1 MRRNHKKGFTL
12 VELLVVIGIIGILAA
27 MVLPKFT
34 GYVDKAKEKQ
44 ALSVLRSIH
53 TEMVAYY
60 AENGDYIPSKDFNGV
75 NDASKVLKKLG
86 IKGELT
92 YQEFTGDDSNSP
104 HDSQY
109 YLDKFW
115 YYDEDNRAFGFWNNK
130 YYKQNLETNGWEEI

>member
-1 MRRNHKKGFTL
+1 MIKKHKKGFTL

-27 MVLPKFT
+27 MTLPKFT

-44 ALSVLRSIH
+44 ALTTLRAIH

-60 AENGDYIPSKDFNGV
+60 AEHGEYIPSEDFNGV

-86 IKGELT
+86 IKGDLT
-92 YQEFTGDDSNSP
+92 YQKVDGGNANSE
-104 HDSQY
+104 Y

-115 YYDEDNRAFGFWNNK
+115 YSDEDDRAFGFWENK
-130 YYKQNLETNGWEEI
+130 YYKHNPETNGWEEL